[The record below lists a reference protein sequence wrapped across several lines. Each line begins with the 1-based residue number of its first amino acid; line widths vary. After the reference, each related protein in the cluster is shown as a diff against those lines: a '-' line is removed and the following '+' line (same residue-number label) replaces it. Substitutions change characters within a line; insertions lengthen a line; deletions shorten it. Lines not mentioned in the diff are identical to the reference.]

1 VGEVPEADS
10 FPCRPSLPGLTVG
23 GMGPPNTT
31 SAMRLDGFWYIGDDH
46 IANYGPVRGAGRPRG
61 PGITIGDDEAGNILL
76 CFDGRWIMG
85 GWH

>member
-1 VGEVPEADS
+1 
-10 FPCRPSLPGLTVG
+10 
-23 GMGPPNTT
+23 
-31 SAMRLDGFWYIGDDH
+31 MRLDGFWYIGDDH